1 MELNKIEVF
10 KIAQNLEKQ
19 GIEFYTKAVGFT
31 ENDEMKNLF
40 EELAAMETKHLALFR
55 GLEEKVKDDAYMDS
69 DDIGNYLDEQYHS
82 SLFDQ
87 DEPVDDWKDIHSE
100 KDIFLAARSKEI
112 FSVQFYSFIHG
123 QAQNGE
129 TKSALDQ
136 VIAEEKEHVA
146 LMDKYITQLGK

>member
-19 GIEFYTKAVGFT
+19 GIEFYKKSAEFT
-31 ENDEMKNLF
+31 DEQELKTLF
-40 EELAAMETKHLALFR
+40 DELAAMEIKHLALFR
-55 GLEEKVKDDAYMDS
+55 GLEEKFKDDAYLDS
-69 DDIGNYLDEQYHS
+69 DDIGKYLDEQYHS

-87 DEPVDDWKDIHSE
+87 EESVDEWKDISSV
-100 KDIFLAARSKEI
+100 KDIFKNARSKEV

-123 QAQNGE
+123 QAKSGE
-129 TKSALDQ
+129 TKSALEK

-146 LMDKYITQLGK
+146 LMDKYLSQLGG